1 MGSSPETSIPIHS
14 GSLRGV
20 GGGEGGGSKTPVM
33 SSSTRGQNTQTD
45 DPLCQTLHQLYA
57 ENFP

>member
-20 GGGEGGGSKTPVM
+20 GGGGSKTPVM
-33 SSSTRGQNTQTD
+33 SSSTRGQKRA
-45 DPLCQTLHQLYA
+45 TLHQLYA

>member
-1 MGSSPETSIPIHS
+1 MGSPQETSIPIHS

-20 GGGEGGGSKTPVM
+20 GGAGGGSKTPVM

-45 DPLCQTLHQLYA
+45 DPLC
-57 ENFP
+57 

>member
-14 GSLRGV
+14 GSLWGV
-20 GGGEGGGSKTPVM
+20 GGGGSKTPVL